1 MSSFLCLVQND
12 GTAGYSINSCLAR
25 SRRFPLGSRDYIM
38 ELSRTVKD
46 ELDEESKAET
56 KEQPDIRELA
66 AVLEPFN
73 IRSVTLTG
81 LFILAVFFT
90 LKVASSFFIPVVL
103 AILLNFV
110 FASTIRTLARV
121 RIPPPL
127 GAFIVLGC
135 LIGGVAFGIYQLAG
149 PARDWM
155 AKLPET
161 AQQIERKF
169 SNLKK
174 SVREVTKAGQE
185 VDRLTN
191 LNNEKTQ
198 KVEVRKPSFGETL
211 LAPTQDFIVGTCTV
225 LILLFFLLASGDL
238 FLRKLVTVLPRFE
251 DKKMAVEISRQIEH
265 DISTYLFSIC
275 LINAVFG
282 TAIGV
287 AMYFLGL
294 PNPLLWG
301 VMAGLLHF
309 IPVLGAMIGISIV
322 TLVAAL
328 TLDTV
333 GSILLVPATYLT
345 LNLLE
350 EYVCVPLVI
359 GRRLMLNPV
368 VLFIWL
374 IFWGWLW
381 SVPGALMAVPLLAIV
396 KIVCDHVKPLAAI
409 AEFIGD

>member
-1 MSSFLCLVQND
+1 M
-12 GTAGYSINSCLAR
+12 A
-25 SRRFPLGSRDYIM
+25 
-38 ELSRTVKD
+38 LSRAVKD

-66 AVLEPFN
+66 TVFEPFN
-73 IRSVTLTG
+73 IRSVALTG

-103 AILLNFV
+103 AMLLNFV

-121 RIPPPL
+121 WIPPPL

-135 LIGGVAFGIYQLAG
+135 LIGGVSFGIYQLAG
-149 PARDWM
+149 PTRDWM

-169 SNLKK
+169 SSLKK

-211 LAPTQDFIVGTCTV
+211 LAPTQDFIVGTGTV

-309 IPVLGAMIGISIV
+309 IPFLGAMVGISIV

-333 GSILLVPATYLT
+333 GSILLVPATYLA